1 MRRFALRQFFQIAAG
16 AEFRRQINLEG
27 APRAHLTG
35 QIHESPIT
43 LDDATG
49 GGETQA
55 GSFTDILVAAEVA
68 IDEVAEMQSGLGL
81 RRSGLQARE
90 ADRG

>member
-1 MRRFALRQFFQIAAG
+1 MPLVVERWRDPG
-16 AEFRRQINLEG
+16 
-27 APRAHLTG
+27 
-35 QIHESPIT
+35 
-43 LDDATG
+43 
-49 GGETQA
+49 

-68 IDEVAEMQSGLGL
+68 IDEVAEMQSGLRL